1 MPDALARKEA
11 PDTLKETPDNAED
24 RHLTLA
30 IEGMTCASCVAR
42 IEGAI
47 KKLSGVRAV
56 AVNLATEKADVE
68 YDPAQV
74 TPTGVAAAIRK
85 AGYEVPPA
93 TLDLAIEG
101 MTCASCVSR
110 VEKGL
115 AAVAGVTEV
124 AVNLA
129 TETARVKFRAGEAAV
144 SDLLR
149 AVEKAGYKATLAP
162 AASEITDEEQK
173 IRDRVRREAWT
184 FWMSA
189 LLTLPF
195 VVHMVGGLTGVHAF
209 PFPAWI
215 QLGLASVVQF
225 GAGARFYGP
234 AWRALRAGTGNMD
247 LLVALG
253 TLAAYG
259 LSVWLM
265 FRAVPAGPDELYFE
279 AATVVITLIL
289 LGKWLE
295 TRAKHSTTAAVRAL
309 MKLRPETARIVKGGV
324 EIEIPAEAVASGE
337 IVVVRPGERLAV
349 DGVVIE
355 GASEVDESLITG
367 ESLPVAKAKGDKVT
381 GGAINGSG
389 LLHIRATTVGQQSTV
404 ARIIAL
410 IQGAQASKAPIQH
423 FVDRVSAVFVPVV
436 VVIAAVTAAG
446 WLIAGASVE

>member
-1 MPDALARKEA
+1 MPDALARAEL
-11 PDTLKETPDNAED
+11 PDAFED

-42 IEGAI
+42 IEGPT
-47 KKLSGVRAV
+47 KRLPGVRAA

-68 YDPAQV
+68 FDPAQL
-74 TPTGVAAAIRK
+74 TPADVAAAIRK
-85 AGYEVPPA
+85 AGYEVPPT

-110 VEKGL
+110 VEKAL
-115 AAVAGVTEV
+115 AAVPGVTGAE
-124 AVNLA
+124 VNLA
-129 TETARVKFRAGEAAV
+129 NERARVKFRAGEAAA

-149 AVEKAGYKATLAP
+149 AVEKAGYKAILAP
-162 AASEITDEEQK
+162 AASDITDDEQK
-173 IRDRVRREAWT
+173 IRERVRREAWT
-184 FWMSA
+184 FGFSA

-195 VVHMVGGLTGVHAF
+195 VVHMAGGLIGGP
-209 PFPAWI
+209 PFAVPPWV

-265 FRAVPAGPDELYFE
+265 FRPEPAGEGALYFE

-309 MKLRPETARIVKGGV
+309 MKLRPETARVMK
-324 EIEIPAEAVASGE
+324 
-337 IVVVRPGERLAV
+337 
-349 DGVVIE
+349 D
-355 GASEVDESLITG
+355 
-367 ESLPVAKAKGDKVT
+367 
-381 GGAINGSG
+381 
-389 LLHIRATTVGQQSTV
+389 
-404 ARIIAL
+404 
-410 IQGAQASKAPIQH
+410 
-423 FVDRVSAVFVPVV
+423 
-436 VVIAAVTAAG
+436 
-446 WLIAGASVE
+446 